1 MRTFSEYYNFYIFKN
16 EKLSDIFVEN
26 VKTRTDRYN
35 MMFSK
40 LLKQHGD
47 EFKLGIYK
55 LIQEAIV
62 KLKKDNIVVFA
73 LQTLKKSILK
83 YLEQDLDA
91 FEAFTRGTIQFR
103 SNMRILDHYLSLPI
117 PEIQRYNYA
126 NKDWRDVRD
135 DFKRFEDEWKK
146 SRVQWIDITDELK
159 EGTINPIITYK
170 NGYAWFDLSRPYCK
184 LEGDAMGHC
193 GNTASFFQD
202 DTVLSYRAVKKS
214 AGTTM
219 ARPSLTFILNPDG
232 YLGEMKGRANEKP
245 KEKYHD
251 AIVDLLLQKV
261 NTSSRDENKKEF
273 FIKGIRGGGYLPE
286 NNFSIND
293 LNETLKNKLFSQ
305 RPELRPFLER
315 MSTDDNV
322 PSTVDII
329 NELSS
334 VTGISNDKI
343 VIPVPYTKQFTK
355 PNSNFANILMWD
367 NWDDLLDD
375 AYLDIPKNLENY
387 RVYVT
392 RGDYPQDSRSVDK
405 EQVMEF
411 LETVIS
417 RNSVV
422 KARIMNAINGW
433 LNDYPEMSEEGI
445 NINPNDIEG
454 VYNLLKINDRD
465 VINLAKESISDGEGA
480 GIHNQILTAFK
491 NGIQNLK
498 FISADGVSFGV
509 RFLDGDSWM
518 DSPLYATFT
527 FENVAK
533 IMDSKTDPFDP
544 YDLDD
549 GDMQVP
555 YYGFDGYDEDYA
567 ISSFVDQLEI

>member
-1 MRTFSEYYNFYIFKN
+1 
-16 EKLSDIFVEN
+16 VE
-26 VKTRTDRYN
+26 
-35 MMFSK
+35 
-40 LLKQHGD
+40 
-47 EFKLGIYK
+47 
-55 LIQEAIV
+55 
-62 KLKKDNIVVFA
+62 
-73 LQTLKKSILK
+73 
-83 YLEQDLDA
+83 
-91 FEAFTRGTIQFR
+91 
-103 SNMRILDHYLSLPI
+103 
-117 PEIQRYNYA
+117 
-126 NKDWRDVRD
+126 
-135 DFKRFEDEWKK
+135 
-146 SRVQWIDITDELK
+146 WIDITDELK
-159 EGTINPIITYK
+159 EGTITPIITYK

-184 LEGDAMGHC
+184 MEGDAMGHC
-193 GNTASFFQD
+193 GNSASFFKD

-219 ARPSLTFILNPDG
+219 ARPSLTFILNSDG

-273 FIKGIRGGGYLPE
+273 YIKGIRGGGYLPKS
-286 NNFSIND
+286 NFNIND

-305 RPELRPFLER
+305 RPELMPFSER
-315 MSTDDNV
+315 MATDDNA

-329 NELSS
+329 NELSN
-334 VTGISNDKI
+334 VTRISKDKI
-343 VIPVPYTKQFTK
+343 VIPFPYTKQFTK

-367 NWDDLLDD
+367 NWDDLLDEI
-375 AYLDIPKNLENY
+375 DIPKNLENH
-387 RVYVT
+387 RVYVE
-392 RGDYPQDSRSVDK
+392 RGDYPQDSRHVDE

-411 LETVIS
+411 LETVMS

-433 LNDYPEMSEEGI
+433 LERPREMAEEGI
-445 NINPNDIEG
+445 NIDPNDIEG

-465 VINLAKESISDGEGA
+465 VIDLAKDSIADGEGA
-480 GIHNQILTAFK
+480 AIYSQMLTAFK

-498 FISADGVSFGV
+498 FSSDDGVSFGV

-527 FENVAK
+527 FENVVK

-567 ISSFVDQLEI
+567 ISVFQDRLDI

>member
-1 MRTFSEYYNFYIFKN
+1 MRTFSEYYNFYILKK
-16 EKLSDIFVEN
+16 EKLSDILVEN
-26 VKTRTDRYN
+26 AKSRMARYKL
-35 MMFSK
+35 MFSK
-40 LLKQHGD
+40 FLKEHDQYEKNID
-47 EFKLGIYK
+47 RVVQKC
-55 LIQEAIV
+55 V
-62 KLKKDNIVVFA
+62 TTLKKDNVIVFV
-73 LQTLKKSILK
+73 LKTLRASMIKFESTGEDATMAIVQVN
-83 YLEQDLDA
+83 YFIDSLE
-91 FEAFTRGTIQFR
+91 
-103 SNMRILDHYLSLPI
+103 HYLSLPI
-117 PEIQRYNYA
+117 PEIQNYKYD
-126 NKDWRDVRD
+126 NKTRSDVLQ
-135 DFKRFEDEWKK
+135 DFKTFEDEWKK
-146 SRVQWIDITDELK
+146 SRVEWIDITDELK
-159 EGTINPIITYK
+159 EGTITPIITYK

-184 LEGDAMGHC
+184 MEGDAMGHC
-193 GNTASFFQD
+193 GNSASFFKD

-219 ARPSLTFILNPDG
+219 ARPSLTFILNSDG

-273 FIKGIRGGGYLPE
+273 YIKGIRGGGYLPKS
-286 NNFSIND
+286 NFNIND

-305 RPELRPFLER
+305 RPELMPFSER
-315 MSTDDNV
+315 MATDDNA

-329 NELSS
+329 NELSN
-334 VTGISNDKI
+334 VTRISKDKI
-343 VIPVPYTKQFTK
+343 VIPFPYTKQFTK

-375 AYLDIPKNLENY
+375 TYLDIPKNLENY
-387 RVYVT
+387 RVYVE
-392 RGDYPQDSRSVDK
+392 RGDYPQDSRHVDE

-411 LETVIS
+411 LETVMS

-433 LNDYPEMSEEGI
+433 LERPREMAEEGI
-445 NINPNDIEG
+445 NIDPNDIEG

-465 VINLAKESISDGEGA
+465 VIDLAKDSIVDGEGA
-480 GIHNQILTAFK
+480 AIYSQMLTAFK

-498 FISADGVSFGV
+498 FSSDDGVSFGV

-527 FENVAK
+527 FENVVK
-533 IMDSKTDPFDP
+533 IMDSKIDPFDP

-567 ISSFVDQLEI
+567 ISSFVNNLEI

>member
-1 MRTFSEYYNFYIFKN
+1 MRTFSEYYNFYILKK
-16 EKLSDIFVEN
+16 EKLSDILVEN
-26 VKTRTDRYN
+26 AKSRMARYK

-40 LLKQHGD
+40 FLKEHDQYEKNID
-47 EFKLGIYK
+47 RVVQKC
-55 LIQEAIV
+55 V
-62 KLKKDNIVVFA
+62 TTLKKDNVIVFV
-73 LQTLKKSILK
+73 LKTLRASMIKFESTGEDATMAIVQVN
-83 YLEQDLDA
+83 YFIDSLE
-91 FEAFTRGTIQFR
+91 
-103 SNMRILDHYLSLPI
+103 HYLSLPI
-117 PEIQRYNYA
+117 PEIQNYKYD
-126 NKDWRDVRD
+126 NKTRSDVLQ
-135 DFKRFEDEWKK
+135 DFKTFEDEWKK
-146 SRVQWIDITDELK
+146 SRVEWIDITDELK
-159 EGTINPIITYK
+159 EGTITPIITYK

-184 LEGDAMGHC
+184 MEGDAMGHC
-193 GNTASFFQD
+193 GNSASFFKD

-219 ARPSLTFILNPDG
+219 ARPSLTFILNSDG

-251 AIVDLLLQKV
+251 AIMDLLLQKV

-286 NNFSIND
+286 SNFNVND

-305 RPELRPFLER
+305 RPELMPFSER
-315 MSTDDNV
+315 MATDDNA
-322 PSTVDII
+322 PSTADII

-334 VTGISNDKI
+334 VAGISKDKI

-367 NWDDLLDD
+367 NWYDLLDD
-375 AYLDIPKNLENY
+375 TYLDIPKNLENY
-387 RVYVT
+387 RVYVE

-405 EQVMEF
+405 DQVMEF
-411 LETVIS
+411 LETVMS

-465 VINLAKESISDGEGA
+465 VIDLAKDSIADGEGA
-480 GIHNQILTAFK
+480 AIHNQILTAFK

-498 FISADGVSFGV
+498 FSSSDGVSFGV

-544 YDLDD
+544 YDRDD

-567 ISSFVDQLEI
+567 ISSFVNNLEI

>member
-1 MRTFSEYYNFYIFKN
+1 MRTFSEYYNFYILKK
-16 EKLSDIFVEN
+16 EKLSDILVEN
-26 VKTRTDRYN
+26 AKSRMARYK

-40 LLKQHGD
+40 FLKEHDQYEKNID
-47 EFKLGIYK
+47 RVVQKC
-55 LIQEAIV
+55 V
-62 KLKKDNIVVFA
+62 TTLKKDNVIVFV
-73 LQTLKKSILK
+73 LKTLRASMIKFESTGEDATMAIVQVN
-83 YLEQDLDA
+83 YFIDSLE
-91 FEAFTRGTIQFR
+91 
-103 SNMRILDHYLSLPI
+103 HYLSLPI
-117 PEIQRYNYA
+117 PEIQNYKYD
-126 NKDWRDVRD
+126 NKTRSDVLQ
-135 DFKRFEDEWKK
+135 DFKTFEDEWKK
-146 SRVQWIDITDELK
+146 SRVEWIDITDELK
-159 EGTINPIITYK
+159 EGTITPIINYK

-184 LEGDAMGHC
+184 MEGDAMGHC
-193 GNTASFFQD
+193 GNSASFFKD

-219 ARPSLTFILNPDG
+219 ARPSLTFILNSDG

-273 FIKGIRGGGYLPE
+273 YIKGIRGGGYLPKS
-286 NNFSIND
+286 NFNIND

-305 RPELRPFLER
+305 RPELMPFSER
-315 MSTDDNV
+315 MATDDNA

-329 NELSS
+329 NELSN
-334 VTGISNDKI
+334 VTRISKDKI
-343 VIPVPYTKQFTK
+343 VIPFPYTKQFTK

-375 AYLDIPKNLENY
+375 TYLDIPKNLENY
-387 RVYVT
+387 RVYVE
-392 RGDYPQDSRSVDK
+392 RGDYPQDSRHVDE

-411 LETVIS
+411 LETVMS

-422 KARIMNAINGW
+422 KARIMNAIKGW
-433 LNDYPEMSEEGI
+433 LERPREMAEEGI
-445 NINPNDIEG
+445 NIDPNDIEG

-465 VINLAKESISDGEGA
+465 VIDLAKDSIVDGEGA
-480 GIHNQILTAFK
+480 AIYSQMLTAFK

-498 FISADGVSFGV
+498 FSSDDGVSFGV

-527 FENVAK
+527 FENVVK

-567 ISSFVDQLEI
+567 ISNFVDELEI

>member
-103 SNMRILDHYLSLPI
+103 SNMQILDHYLSLPI

-146 SRVQWIDITDELK
+146 SRVQWIDITDELR
-159 EGTINPIITYK
+159 EESITPIITYK
-170 NGYAWFDLSRPYCK
+170 NGYAWFDLSRPYCEF
-184 LEGDAMGHC
+184 EGDAMGHC
-193 GNTASFFQD
+193 GNSASYSSD
-202 DTVLSYRAVKKS
+202 DTVLSYRAIKKIS
-214 AGTTM
+214 GRTL
-219 ARPSLTFILNPDG
+219 ARPSLTFILNGDG

-245 KEKYHD
+245 KEKYHE
-251 AIVDLLLQKV
+251 AIVDLLLRKV
-261 NTSSRDENKKEF
+261 NTSSRDENKREF
-273 FIKGIRGGGYLPE
+273 FIKGLRGGGYLPE
-286 NNFSIND
+286 SNFSIND
-293 LNETLKNKLFSQ
+293 LNETLKNKLYSQ
-305 RPELRPFLER
+305 RPEFMPFSER
-315 MSTDDNV
+315 MAKEDNA

-329 NELSS
+329 NELSD
-334 VTGISNDKI
+334 VTGISNDRI
-343 VIPVPYTKQFTK
+343 DIPVPYLKVLTKRY
-355 PNSNFANILMWD
+355 SNFANILIWND
-367 NWDDLLDD
+367 WNDLFN
-375 AYLDIPKNLENY
+375 YSDIPKNLENY
-387 RVYVT
+387 SGYIESGT
-392 RGDYPQDSRSVDK
+392 FETDYSRVDK
-405 EQVMEF
+405 EQVMDF
-411 LETVIS
+411 LETVMS
-417 RNSVV
+417 RNNVV

-445 NINPNDIEG
+445 NIDPNDIEG
-454 VYNLLKINDRD
+454 VYNLLEINDRD
-465 VINLAKESISDGEGA
+465 VIDLVKSSIANGEEAGAYSQMLKAFKDGIENLEFISDD
-480 GIHNQILTAFK
+480 GI
-491 NGIQNLK
+491 
-498 FISADGVSFGV
+498 SFGV
-509 RFLDGDSWM
+509 RFLNGESWM
-518 DSPLYATFT
+518 DSPLYATFN

-533 IMDSKTDPFDP
+533 ILDGKTNPFES
-544 YDLDD
+544 YSRDD

>member
-1 MRTFSEYYNFYIFKN
+1 MRTFSEYYNFYILKK
-16 EKLSDIFVEN
+16 EKLSDILVEN
-26 VKTRTDRYN
+26 AKSRMARYK

-40 LLKQHGD
+40 FLKEHDQYEKNID
-47 EFKLGIYK
+47 RVVQKC
-55 LIQEAIV
+55 V
-62 KLKKDNIVVFA
+62 TTLKKDNVIVFV
-73 LQTLKKSILK
+73 LKTLRASMIKFESTGEDATMAIVQVN
-83 YLEQDLDA
+83 YFIDSLE
-91 FEAFTRGTIQFR
+91 
-103 SNMRILDHYLSLPI
+103 HYLSLPI
-117 PEIQRYNYA
+117 PEIQNYKYD
-126 NKDWRDVRD
+126 NKTRSDVLQ
-135 DFKRFEDEWKK
+135 DFKTFEDEWKK
-146 SRVQWIDITDELK
+146 SRVEWIDITDELK
-159 EGTINPIITYK
+159 EGTITPIITYK

-184 LEGDAMGHC
+184 MEGDAMGHC
-193 GNTASFFQD
+193 GNSASFFKD

-219 ARPSLTFILNPDG
+219 ARPSLTFILNSDG

-273 FIKGIRGGGYLPE
+273 FIKGIRGGGYLPKS
-286 NNFSIND
+286 NFNIND

-305 RPELRPFLER
+305 RPELMPFSER
-315 MSTDDNV
+315 MATDDNA

-329 NELSS
+329 NELSN
-334 VTGISNDKI
+334 VTRISKDKI
-343 VIPVPYTKQFTK
+343 VIPFPYTKQFTK

-367 NWDDLLDD
+367 NWDDLLDEI
-375 AYLDIPKNLENY
+375 DIPKNLENH

-392 RGDYPQDSRSVDK
+392 KGDYPWDSRHVDE

-411 LETVIS
+411 LETVMS

-433 LNDYPEMSEEGI
+433 LERPREMAEEGI
-445 NINPNDIEG
+445 NIDPNDIEG

-465 VINLAKESISDGEGA
+465 VIDLAKQSIADGEGA
-480 GIHNQILTAFK
+480 AIYSQMLTAFK

-498 FISADGVSFGV
+498 FSSDDGVSFGLK
-509 RFLDGDSWM
+509 FLDGDSWM

-527 FENVAK
+527 FENVVK

-567 ISSFVDQLEI
+567 ISVFQDRLDI

>member
-1 MRTFSEYYNFYIFKN
+1 MRTFSEYYNFYILKK
-16 EKLSDIFVEN
+16 EKLSDILVEN
-26 VKTRTDRYN
+26 AKSRMARYK

-40 LLKQHGD
+40 FLKEHDQYEKNID
-47 EFKLGIYK
+47 RVVQKC
-55 LIQEAIV
+55 V
-62 KLKKDNIVVFA
+62 TTLKKDNVIVFV
-73 LQTLKKSILK
+73 LKTLRASMIKFESTGEDATMAIVQVN
-83 YLEQDLDA
+83 YFIDSLE
-91 FEAFTRGTIQFR
+91 
-103 SNMRILDHYLSLPI
+103 HYLSLPI
-117 PEIQRYNYA
+117 PEIQNYKYD
-126 NKDWRDVRD
+126 NKTRSDVLQ
-135 DFKRFEDEWKK
+135 DFKTFEDEWKK
-146 SRVQWIDITDELK
+146 SRVEWIDITDELK
-159 EGTINPIITYK
+159 EGTITPIITYK

-184 LEGDAMGHC
+184 MEGDAMGHC
-193 GNTASFFQD
+193 GNSASFFKD

-219 ARPSLTFILNPDG
+219 ARPSLTFILNSDG

-273 FIKGIRGGGYLPE
+273 YIKGIRGGGYLPKS
-286 NNFSIND
+286 NFNIND

-305 RPELRPFLER
+305 RPELMPFSER
-315 MSTDDNV
+315 MATDDNA

-329 NELSS
+329 NELSN
-334 VTGISNDKI
+334 VTRISKDKI
-343 VIPVPYTKQFTK
+343 VIPFPYTKQFTK

-375 AYLDIPKNLENY
+375 TYLDIPKNLENY
-387 RVYVT
+387 RVYVE
-392 RGDYPQDSRSVDK
+392 RGDYPQDSRHVDE

-411 LETVIS
+411 LETVMS

-433 LNDYPEMSEEGI
+433 LERPREMAEEGI
-445 NINPNDIEG
+445 NIDPNDIEG

-465 VINLAKESISDGEGA
+465 VIDLAKDSIVDGEGA
-480 GIHNQILTAFK
+480 AIYSQMLTAFK

-498 FISADGVSFGV
+498 FSSDDGVSFGV

-527 FENVAK
+527 FENVVK

-567 ISSFVDQLEI
+567 ISSFVNNLEI